1 MSYSISVSPSFPLSL
16 FLSFSVSKD
25 ITSSSSFFFFSPL
38 EMAIFQMFNRFVKV
52 IPPGGIPPIGVRRG
66 QYTSREQDHKLSL
79 ASPRCASLGRARS
92 HNFLLLPSSTASAPA
107 PARRHSIF
115 KKAPLTRGSF
125 SHSRGGAGWNPGVKL
140 WKNWGCHC
148 RQLCTGLRCEIAI
161 FPCPPRTGLSHVGR
175 KRLYLSPVRICQ
187 N

>member
-1 MSYSISVSPSFPLSL
+1 
-16 FLSFSVSKD
+16 
-25 ITSSSSFFFFSPL
+25 
-38 EMAIFQMFNRFVKV
+38 MAIFQMFNRFVKV